1 MISWIAYI
9 LVLVLI
15 LFWLWKTRLT
25 SNYAI
30 PKQWFIWAFLAKL
43 LVGCVFYWTYTRHY
57 DHERIPPDALRYVMD
72 ANKIAELL
80 PEHPEVFAA
89 FLTGFESSDSTYKR
103 VAHQLSGWHSGYLYG
118 LTNDCNT
125 IIRLNVPIALI
136 AHGNYFL
143 HALLFAFM
151 SFIGCLLLYKAFC
164 FSFNPTQQQWLWFAL
179 FLTPTITFWTSAP
192 TKEAALMPVFGG
204 LIYWLT
210 LWQRGAIQK
219 RHVAWLLLLI
229 PGGIFIKQYILF
241 AMLPG
246 LIFFILATAFPIQ
259 RIRLLWIATICI
271 CAIIAQHAHHFFIG
285 GDFLYVLHKK
295 LTDFVN
301 VAHIQNAGSQVY
313 VPNTSTTLEF
323 LVHYPEAF
331 ILTYLRPFPWECR
344 SWIYLPFIFEN
355 LLTLFLICRAIWTW
369 RQWKPNS
376 SRLMLFAMSTVLLIA
391 AIVGNTVPIL
401 GAVIRYR
408 TPGLLLLLALL
419 IGLINFQRP
428 LFRNHIKALEG

>member
-15 LFWLWKTRLT
+15 LFWLWKTPLT
-25 SNYAI
+25 SHYAV
-30 PKQWFIWAFLAKL
+30 PKQWFIYAFLAKL
-43 LVGCVFYWTYTRHY
+43 IVGGVFYWTYTRHY
-57 DHERIPPDALRYVMD
+57 DHERVPPDALRYVMD

-80 PEHPEVFAA
+80 PEHPAIFVA
-89 FLTGFESSDSTYKR
+89 FLTGIETSDSTFHR

-125 IIRLNVPIALI
+125 IIRLNLPIAVI
-136 AHGNYFL
+136 AGGNYFL
-143 HALLFAFM
+143 HALVFAFI
-151 SFIGCLLLYKAFC
+151 SFVGCILLYKTFC
-164 FSFNPTQQQWLWFAL
+164 ISFNPTQQQWLWLAL

-204 LIYWLT
+204 LIYWLA
-210 LWQRGAIQK
+210 LWQRGALHK
-219 RHVAWLLLLI
+219 RHLIWLLLLI

-246 LIFFILATAFPIQ
+246 LMFFILATAFPIQ
-259 RIRLLWIATICI
+259 RIRLLWVATIMLS
-271 CAIIAQHAHHFFIG
+271 ALIAQHAHHFFIG

-295 LTDFVN
+295 LTDFTN

-313 VPNTSTTLEF
+313 VPDTSTPLQF
-323 LVHYPEAF
+323 IKHYPEALF
-331 ILTYLRPFPWECR
+331 LTYLRPYPWECR
-344 SWIYLPFIFEN
+344 SWIYLPFILEN
-355 LLTLFLICRAIWTW
+355 ILTFFLILKVLWSWCHRKSNPTRLTLFALSI
-369 RQWKPNS
+369 
-376 SRLMLFAMSTVLLIA
+376 VLLIA

-408 TPGLLLLLALL
+408 TPGLLLLFAVL
-419 IGLINFQRP
+419 IGQINCRNP
-428 LFRNHIKALEG
+428 LFGNWNKT